1 MNQGNKHYDKYHDF
15 VLDKKLVTKAE
26 EIVYSLICDLTDR
39 RGLKQ
44 EFWAIDADVQEELV
58 DTWIGIVENALN
70 AKEEIKAL

>member
-1 MNQGNKHYDKYHDF
+1 MNERNRHFAKYHDF
-15 VLDKKLVTKAE
+15 VLDKKAVTKAE
-26 EIVYSLICDLTDR
+26 EIVYSLISDLTDR

-58 DTWIGIVENALN
+58 DTWIGIVENALK